1 VAGYDERL
9 GGNYA
14 ALRRPD
20 PRIAAQIRAALGD
33 VRHVVNVGAG
43 AGSYEPA
50 DLDVVAVEPSAVM
63 RAQRP
68 AGAAPCLDAR
78 AEDLPFA
85 DQEFD
90 AALTVL
96 TVHHWA
102 GWREGC
108 AELRRVARRCVL
120 LTWDPTVVESF
131 WLVAEYVPSLLDAD
145 RRRFRVT
152 LADQADALGADRVET
167 VAVPCDCTDG
177 FLGAH
182 WQRPECYL
190 DPAVRQGMSVFAK
203 TPSHHVSDGLA
214 RLAQD
219 IRGGVWAERQALKEA
234 AASTI
239 ESGPLGDPLLN
250 VAPVGAEAEGIVESR
265 SAGVGEP
272 YGAALGGVA

>member
-1 VAGYDERL
+1 MAGYDERL

-90 AALTVL
+90 AALAVL

-102 GWREGC
+102 GWRDAGETRED
-108 AELRRVARRCVL
+108 AARRL
-120 LTWDPTVVESF
+120 RAARARGRTW
-131 WLVAEYVPSLLDAD
+131 
-145 RRRFRVT
+145 
-152 LADQADALGADRVET
+152 G
-167 VAVPCDCTDG
+167 
-177 FLGAH
+177 
-182 WQRPECYL
+182 RPEQTEPL
-190 DPAVRQGMSVFAK
+190 
-203 TPSHHVSDGLA
+203 
-214 RLAQD
+214 RLTRERDASG
-219 IRGGVWAERQALKEA
+219 RVWVT
-234 AASTI
+234 ASK
-239 ESGPLGDPLLN
+239 
-250 VAPVGAEAEGIVESR
+250 
-265 SAGVGEP
+265 
-272 YGAALGGVA
+272 